1 MVAQIA
7 AIATADVTQMRI
19 LPPIRAAQVPADF
32 AVNPFPGQAASPEKR
47 IVVDARGLPWIVLV
61 TEGKPEV
68 SLSLDKIEALAPD
81 QGSLDAARK
90 LLKPAGWPTL
100 ASDEAG
106 LIWGECQGSGATPY
120 RVCVTEADAGYKC
133 TCPSRKFPC
142 KHSLAL
148 MWLRADGKAT
158 FSPGPAP
165 DWVKDWL
172 SRRRGPSTAPA
183 GDAEKPK
190 ASMAAVAEAEDA
202 APDPK
207 AEARAAAARERNRA
221 DREASIVGGL
231 DELDIWLGDQVDA
244 GLAGFAAQ
252 AAQSCRTMAQRLVDA
267 KASGLATRL
276 DALPSRLYALPD
288 AARPQAAVEE
298 LGLMH
303 LMAEAYRRQDL
314 LPPALKE
321 DVRQAVGWNVTREAL
336 LSDAVA
342 ERVTA
347 TWQVF
352 AARSEI
358 QPDRLRRI
366 ETWLY
371 GADRFAVLIDFVPV
385 ATGAAMGGFAAG
397 DRFDAELV
405 YYPSPV
411 PLRAL
416 MAVQSGGAA
425 PGATLDLAP
434 QGLDAA
440 MDGYEAALALKPW
453 LGDYPLAFRSAR
465 LRRSGERLYLSGD
478 GVVLPLGVGQSID
491 AWPLLRLDAFD
502 GIGLWDGRAFT
513 LCWADTAMGRW
524 LA

>member
-1 MVAQIA
+1 M
-7 AIATADVTQMRI
+7 
-19 LPPIRAAQVPADF
+19 
-32 AVNPFPGQAASPEKR
+32 
-47 IVVDARGLPWIVLV
+47 
-61 TEGKPEV
+61 

-100 ASDEAG
+100 AEDGAG

-120 RVCVTEADAGYKC
+120 RVCVTEGDAGYKC
-133 TCPSRKFPC
+133 SCPSRKFPC

-148 MWLRADGKAT
+148 MWLHADGKAT
-158 FSPGPAP
+158 FSKGAAP

-172 SRRRGPSTAPA
+172 SRRRGPSAAPA
-183 GDAEKPK
+183 ANAEKPK
-190 ASMAAVAEAEDA
+190 ASMAAVAEPDA
-202 APDPK
+202 QPDVADPR
-207 AEARAAAARERNRA
+207 AEARAAAARERNRL
-221 DREASIVGGL
+221 DREAAIAGGL
-231 DELDIWLGDQVDA
+231 DELDTWIGDQIET

-276 DALPSRLYALPD
+276 DALPARLYALPD
-288 AARPQAAVEE
+288 IARPQAAVEE

-303 LMAEAYRRQDL
+303 LLAEAYRHQDS
-314 LPPALKE
+314 LPPALKD
-321 DVRQAVGWNVTREAL
+321 DVRQTVGWNITREAL
-336 LSDAVA
+336 LSDTGA

-352 AARSEI
+352 AARSEV

-371 GADRFAVLIDFVPV
+371 GAGRFAVLIDFVPV

-405 YYPSPV
+405 YYPSSV

-416 MAVQSGGAA
+416 LAVQSGGSA
-425 PGATLDLAP
+425 PGAILDLP
-434 QGLDAA
+434 DQNLDVALAA
-440 MDGYEAALALKPW
+440 YEAALALKPW
-453 LGDYPLAFRSAR
+453 LGDYPLAFRGAR
-465 LRRSGERLYLSGD
+465 LRRSGERLYLSGAS
-478 GVVLPLGVGQSID
+478 VILPLGMAQAAD
-491 AWPLLRLDAFD
+491 AWPLLRLETFD
-502 GIGLWDGRAFT
+502 GVGLWDGRTFT

-524 LA
+524 MA